1 MLGVKDVATEEAVRE
16 PVAAGAKSLAPSPR
30 IRSQATAVPVLA
42 LQASA
47 GNAAVGRLL
56 RQDDLNQAVTEG
68 PEEGTEVKLD
78 PINSI
83 PAHEPVDVEVY
94 ANGPQLEGKTHAH
107 YTSTDAVITPD
118 PPKASRAPGGK
129 IRAQGSVSATFSSA
143 PTVDPYDLDSHGFTD
158 CQRKNA
164 EKFIKNT
171 LDPHE
176 QAHVKAYTTNFD
188 GAWSKPFDLIVTDAA
203 DAKAQITKIY
213 NDEFA
218 ARKKKADDAS
228 NDLDA
233 GGKNHFTWDM
243 DEGCTDGKK

>member
-1 MLGVKDVATEEAVRE
+1 VSAVREIASEEAVRE
-16 PVAAGAKSLAPSPR
+16 PVSAGEKSVAPSPP
-30 IRSQATAVPVLA
+30 ILSHMTPVPVLA

-47 GNAAVGRLL
+47 GNAAVVRLL
-56 RQDDLNQAVTEG
+56 RQEDPTGAVTEG

-78 PINSI
+78 PITI
-83 PAHEPVDVEVY
+83 PAHEPVEVEVY
-94 ANGPQLEGKTHAH
+94 ANGPQLEGKTHAN
-107 YTSTDAVITPD
+107 YTSTDAVVTPD

-129 IRAQGSVSATFSSA
+129 IRAQGAVSATFSSN

-164 EKFIKNT
+164 EKFVKNT

-176 QAHVKAYTTNFD
+176 QAHVKAYKTNFD
-188 GAWSKPFDLIVTDAA
+188 GAWSKPFDLIVTDTT
-203 DAKAQITKIY
+203 DATTQIKKIY
-213 NDEFA
+213 NDEFD

-243 DEGCTDGKK
+243 DEGCTDQKK